1 MEQGIEMTRGD
12 AMGRSWLGA
21 DRVRGGRPS
30 QQDDLVCLVDE
41 ATQSYLLVLADGM
54 GGDGA
59 GELASAGVIA
69 VAQRLWHEGR
79 WRELPGALFLEQL
92 CQDAHLELR
101 RRGEGLVDAAPHAT
115 VVALLLKG
123 RTAYWAH
130 VGDSRLYRFA
140 RGRLLDCTEDH
151 SAVQLRVRRGELTAD
166 QAARADDQHQLLR
179 GLGGPVPPRV
189 DHGCA
194 PRRAGQS
201 FALCSDGVWEQ
212 LSAQELAAFAAWSD
226 LPAAVAEA
234 LALVLTRAGEAGDN
248 AALILVHSARVRVAW
263 LLHPLRWWFARRG
276 TGRRKHAV

>member
-1 MEQGIEMTRGD
+1 MEQGIDMARGD
-12 AMGRSWLGA
+12 TMGRSWLGA
-21 DRVRGGRPS
+21 GRARGGRPS

-41 ATQSYLLVLADGM
+41 ATQSRLLVLADGM

-69 VAQRLWHEGR
+69 VARRLWHEGR

-179 GLGGPVPPRV
+179 GLGGLVPPRV

-212 LSAQELAAFAAWSD
+212 LSAQELAAFAACSD

-248 AALILVHSARVRVAW
+248 AALILVRAARVRAAW
-263 LLHPLRWWFARRG
+263 LLRLLRWWSARRG
-276 TGRRKHAV
+276 TGRRRHAV